1 MNEPTYDPSYYEDP
15 KTPTELTKFVAI
27 FVLLLEMGA
36 ATTFTI
42 SFDGLQECCDGTL
55 LPGTT
60 KNEEIWDKVFFWLA
74 VAYLGLVVIEILLVV
89 MECPAAA
96 FNPLI
101 GILLT
106 VVSLYNTKKTE
117 LLIMYGL
124 VTAASIGENYALWQD

>member
-1 MNEPTYDPSYYEDP
+1 MSQTTTQAIMKIQRHLQSSPSLLP
-15 KTPTELTKFVAI
+15 SSFCCWKWVIATI
-27 FVLLLEMGA
+27 FI
-36 ATTFTI
+36 I

-55 LPGTT
+55 IPGTT

-74 VAYLGLVVIEILLVV
+74 VAYLGLVVIEIPLVV
-89 MECPAAA
+89 MECSAAA